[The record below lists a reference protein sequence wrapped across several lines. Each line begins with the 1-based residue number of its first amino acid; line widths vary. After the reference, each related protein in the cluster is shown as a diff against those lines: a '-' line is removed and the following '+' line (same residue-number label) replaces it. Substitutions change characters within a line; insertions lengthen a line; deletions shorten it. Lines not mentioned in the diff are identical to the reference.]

1 MATLFDLRQLQYF
14 LAAVENGSLG
24 SAARS
29 LGISE
34 PALSKAIR
42 RLEAL
47 LDVTLFERGSRGV
60 KPTAFG
66 LSLAEHARLVRME
79 LRRAVDDL
87 DEIRHGG
94 AGHVF
99 IGTGPSVAG
108 TAVPAAVAK
117 LVGKKQDV
125 RVTVVEG
132 MLDTLVPALLGG
144 DLDFVIAALG
154 RTPPDPALDQ
164 QVLTRDVACP
174 VVRAG
179 HPLVRSRHALTLAD
193 IREQKWALPR
203 TPDIMRQ
210 AVDSLFR
217 RQGLSP
223 PRPAVEYT
231 GLNFVLALLQEGD
244 FVTFLPKK
252 VATMWGMGE
261 RLCFLDQQDAT
272 WHRRYGILRRR
283 KSLLSPSARAVVQE
297 LRALLA

>member
-1 MATLFDLRQLQYF
+1 MTNSFDLRQLQYF

-24 SAARS
+24 SAARD
-29 LGISE
+29 LRISE
-34 PALSKAIR
+34 PALSKSIR

-47 LDVTLFERGSRGV
+47 LDVKLFERGSRGV

-79 LRRAVDDL
+79 LRRAIDDL

-99 IGTGPSVAG
+99 VGTGPSAAG
-108 TAVPAAVAK
+108 TAMPAAVAK
-117 LVGKKQDV
+117 LVQKKKDV

-154 RTPPDPALDQ
+154 ELPPDPELDQ
-164 QVLTRDVACP
+164 QVLARDVACP
-174 VVRAG
+174 ALRAG
-179 HPLVRSRHALTLAD
+179 HPLLRSKREPTLAD

-203 TPDIMRQ
+203 RPDIMRQ
-210 AVDSLFR
+210 AVDALYR
-217 RQGLSP
+217 RQGLAP
-223 PRPAVEYT
+223 PRPTVEYS

-252 VATMWGMGE
+252 VAAISGIGE
-261 RLCFLDQQDAT
+261 RLRFLELAEGT

-283 KSLLSPSARAVVQE
+283 KSPLSPSARAVVQE